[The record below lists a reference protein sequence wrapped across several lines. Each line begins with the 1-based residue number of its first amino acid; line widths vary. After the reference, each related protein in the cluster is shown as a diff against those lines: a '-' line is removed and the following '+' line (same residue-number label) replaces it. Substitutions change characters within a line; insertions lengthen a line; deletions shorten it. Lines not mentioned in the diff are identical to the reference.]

1 MSDNVEQRSL
11 RAIARTRALGL
22 HFYGHFLGIDGP
34 LPTPGD
40 ARLTLEGEPAGVG
53 QGAPSISALA
63 TLADLTLGSAVRSRL
78 TPGTLLAT
86 ATLSLQL
93 LTLDAPGPIRAE
105 ASAPVQADASQ
116 GLARGALLG
125 PHGPIGHAQ
134 AWF

>member
-1 MSDNVEQRSL
+1 MSTSLEQRAL

-34 LPTPGD
+34 PPATPGH

-53 QGAPSISALA
+53 RAAPSVSALA

-78 TPGTLLAT
+78 EPGTLLAT

-93 LTLDAPGPIRAE
+93 LTLDTPGPIQAE
-105 ASAPVQADASQ
+105 ACTPSGRGSTRVATLTACGVASSSS
-116 GLARGALLG
+116 
-125 PHGPIGHAQ
+125 
-134 AWF
+134 